1 MSGPIELA
9 PWQIGAAAALVLV
22 NGGLSIW
29 LKLGLERTLAV
40 ASVRSVVQL
49 ALLGVVLEP
58 VFAAENP
65 WLVGA
70 ICLAMVGLASRAAAQ
85 RSSRGFPGMTRST
98 LLALLLSAGSTAVLG
113 TAAIL
118 QVDPWWE
125 PRYLIPMLG
134 MILGNGLTGISL
146 GLDRCLQ
153 QLDEHRDRVDAIL
166 AFGAS
171 PAEAARPVVAEALR
185 AGMIPILNSMSVVG
199 LVTIPGMMT
208 GQILGGTPPLQ
219 AAAYQMLILFLI
231 AAATGLGA
239 LVSIQLAVRAVFDD
253 AGRLRPERIS
263 GPTRA

>member
-1 MSGPIELA
+1 VSGPIELA
-9 PWQIGAAAALVLV
+9 PWQIGAAAGLLLV
-22 NGGLSIW
+22 NGLLSVW
-29 LKLGLERTLAV
+29 LRLGLERTLAI
-40 ASVRSVVQL
+40 ASARTVGQL

-58 VFAAENP
+58 VFAAGNP

-70 ICLAMVGLASRAAAQ
+70 ICLGMIALAAREAAN
-85 RSSRGFPGMTRST
+85 RSSRSFPGIVPSS
-98 LLALLLSAGSTAVLG
+98 LLALLVAGGGTAILG
-113 TAAIL
+113 TAAII

-153 QLDEHRDRVDAIL
+153 QLDEHRGRVEALL
-166 AFGAS
+166 AFGAE
-171 PAEAARPVVAEALR
+171 PWEASRALAAEALR
-185 AGMIPILNSMSVVG
+185 AGMVPILNSMSVVG

-239 LVSIQLAVRAVFDD
+239 LVSILLAVRAVFDE
-253 AGRLRPERIS
+253 AGRLRPERIVRTA
-263 GPTRA
+263 GR

>member
-9 PWQIGAAAALVLV
+9 PWQIGAAAALVLL
-22 NGGLSIW
+22 NGGLSVW
-29 LKLGLERTLAV
+29 LRLGLEKTLAI

-49 ALLGVVLEP
+49 SLLGLVLEP
-58 VFAAENP
+58 VFAAGNP
-65 WLVGA
+65 WLVGG
-70 ICLAMVGLASRAAAQ
+70 ICVVMVVLASRAAAK
-85 RSSRGFPGMTRST
+85 RSSRRFPGIVRSS
-98 LLALLLSAGSTAVLG
+98 LLALVVGAGSTALLG
-113 TAAIL
+113 TAAII

-153 QLDEHRDRVDAIL
+153 QLDEHRAQVDAIL
-166 AFGAS
+166 AFGAD
-171 PAEAARPVVAEALR
+171 PWEASRPVVAEGLR
-185 AGMIPILNSMSVVG
+185 AGMIPILNSMTVVG

-231 AAATGLGA
+231 AAATAMGA
-239 LVSIQLAVRAVFDD
+239 LVSVLLAARAVFDET
-253 AGRLRPERIS
+253 GRLRPERIQ
-263 GPTRA
+263 RA